1 MFKQEIYEEK
11 MTLNKMND
19 GVGKKIVEALK
30 MQPEDFSE
38 NESFESEEEQRFDNP
53 VMTDP
58 SDAMLIDSESS
69 DFDTS
74 NEDNFGNSVPHV
86 SDTPNNTSNMQLKI
100 QSQLREAQYQH
111 EPSSSF
117 VDSAFQQSL
126 AQNLGFAPM
135 QDDFEYPVNVA
146 VLKQLIGKLPA
157 GVSKQTGAIIIKQT
171 MEALGI
177 SMKTVIQEAQQVQE
191 TLANNA
197 RECQANIVEYRKQ
210 IGLLESKSQQ
220 YQRQSAVMN
229 DIISL
234 FIHTGNRK

>member
-1 MFKQEIYEEK
+1 

-38 NESFESEEEQRFDNP
+38 DEKFSSDSEQEFDNP
-53 VMTDP
+53 IISDP
-58 SDAMLIDSESS
+58 SDTMLISSESS
-69 DFDTS
+69 DFNTS
-74 NEDNFGNSVPHV
+74 SEELSSAFQES
-86 SDTPNNTSNMQLKI
+86 SSQNTSNMQLKI

-220 YQRQSAVMN
+220 YQRQAAVMN

>member
-1 MFKQEIYEEK
+1 

-38 NESFESEEEQRFDNP
+38 DEKFVSNEGQEFDNS
-53 VMTDP
+53 VMSDP
-58 SDAMLIDSESS
+58 SDSMLISSDSS
-69 DFDTS
+69 DFNTS
-74 NEDNFGNSVPHV
+74 REENFS
-86 SDTPNNTSNMQLKI
+86 SDYQETPQNTSNMQLKI
-100 QSQLREAQYQH
+100 QSQLREAQYQT

-220 YQRQSAVMN
+220 YQRQAAVMN

-234 FIHTGNRK
+234 FVHTGSRK